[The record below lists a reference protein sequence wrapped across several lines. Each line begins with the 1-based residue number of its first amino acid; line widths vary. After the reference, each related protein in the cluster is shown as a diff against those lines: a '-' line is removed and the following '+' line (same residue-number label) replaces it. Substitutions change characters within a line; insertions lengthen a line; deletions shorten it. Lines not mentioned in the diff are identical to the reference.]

1 MNRTL
6 LTRRDLV
13 RLLTVLPLVAGP
25 GGAAGRAV
33 AARAPGT
40 PAPRATT
47 AARATVEYRGWIV
60 HEEDRVRLQALC
72 DSAPGQAGQVGRIQ

>member
-40 PAPRATT
+40 T
-47 AARATVEYRGWIV
+47 AAKATVEYRGWIV

-72 DSAPGQAGQVGRIQ
+72 DGAAGQAGQVGRIQ

>member
-1 MNRTL
+1 MNRTRVS
-6 LTRRDLV
+6 RRDLV

-33 AARAPGT
+33 AARAP
-40 PAPRATT
+40 ATT